1 MRSRKHDNGPVQI
14 WILRHH
20 DPVPCPD
27 LSVKG
32 STCYANPY
40 SYPKISAQSA
50 PYRGKDYE
58 PDARTRT
65 TRTRTRK

>member
-1 MRSRKHDNGPVQI
+1 MRSRKHDNGPLQI

-20 DPVPCPD
+20 DPIPQD

-65 TRTRTRK
+65 RTRK